1 MKELFEHL
9 AGRLGIQSTATTYT
23 WGYAPNGRLRIEFLK
38 DDVSVLTAQ
47 TVTYQTWR
55 ITNPSNSQT
64 LVVKTEIWPDELE
77 GIKTKVSTFPSPS
90 GEGLL

>member
-55 ITNPSNSQT
+55 VTNPSDGRTQ
-64 LVVKTEIWPDELE
+64 VVKTEIWPDELE
-77 GIKTKVSTFPSPS
+77 DVESNTFPSP
-90 GEGLL
+90 EGKGIL

>member
-1 MKELFEHL
+1 MRELFEYL
-9 AGRLGIQSTATTYT
+9 SVRLGIQSTINGYH

-55 ITNPSNSQT
+55 VTNPSDGRTQ
-64 LVVKTEIWPDELE
+64 VVKTEIWPDELE
-77 GIKTKVSTFPSPS
+77 GIKTKASSFPSPS
-90 GEGLL
+90 GEGLV

>member
-1 MKELFEHL
+1 MKELFEYL
-9 AGRLGIQSTATTYT
+9 SSRLDIQSTTNGYH

-47 TVTYQTWR
+47 SVTYQTWR

-90 GEGLL
+90 REGLL

>member
-1 MKELFEHL
+1 MKELFEYL
-9 AGRLGIQSTATTYT
+9 SKRLDIQSDATTYT
-23 WGYAPNGRLRIEFLK
+23 WGYAPNGRLRIEFLE

-77 GIKTKVSTFPSPS
+77 GIKSKVSTFPSPS
-90 GEGLL
+90 GEGLV